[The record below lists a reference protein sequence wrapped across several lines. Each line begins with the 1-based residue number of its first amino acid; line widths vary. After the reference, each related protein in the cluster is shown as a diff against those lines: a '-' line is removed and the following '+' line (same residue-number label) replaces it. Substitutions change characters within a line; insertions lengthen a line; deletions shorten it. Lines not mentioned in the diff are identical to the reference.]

1 MAGRLVIGQ
10 SGGPTPVM
18 NATLVGIIREAR
30 RSGAFDAIY
39 GLAHGLE
46 GALSGTFH
54 DLTHLDDAALAGL
67 AQTPGA
73 ALGGTRCRL
82 ADDQYP
88 RVLDFFRAHRV
99 AAFAYIGGNGSM
111 WVCARLAQLAEPAAL
126 RVIGVPKTVDNDL
139 AGTDHAP
146 GYGSAARFMA
156 LAARDCGRDLEA
168 MTTFDDVVLLEAMG
182 RDTGWLAAA
191 AGLAQDDPDDAPHL
205 IYVPELPFDEGRF
218 LDDVAR
224 VHRRLGRVFVVV
236 GEGLRDAGGRFIGL
250 HAADGDSADTLGRVV
265 YALATGP
272 AAYLA
277 RLVRERLGLQSRFLR
292 PGLIGRALSACVS
305 AVDRAEAERVGAAA
319 ARLLADGQTGLMA
332 TLNRV
337 SDAPYVCETGAVPLE
352 QAAQGERFLPREY
365 LDADGTMI
373 TPAFR
378 RYAAPLVGDLPRLAR
393 LPALI
398 PSAMGGR

>member
-1 MAGRLVIGQ
+1 
-10 SGGPTPVM
+10 M
-18 NATLVGIIREAR
+18 NATLAGIIREAR

-39 GLAHGLE
+39 GLAHGME
-46 GALSGTFH
+46 GALSGTFY
-54 DLTHLDDAALAGL
+54 DLTSLDDTALEAL

-82 ADDQYP
+82 TDDQYAQ
-88 RVLDFFRAHRV
+88 VLGFFRAHRA

-111 WVCARLAQLAEPAAL
+111 WVCARLAQMARGGDL

-191 AGLAQDDPDDAPHL
+191 AGLAKDEPEDAPHL

-218 LDDVAR
+218 LADVAR
-224 VHRRLGRVFVVV
+224 VHDRLGRAFVVV
-236 GEGLRDAGGRFIGL
+236 GEGIRSADGRFVGL
-250 HAADGDSADTLGRVV
+250 HAADGSSADALGRVV

-305 AVDRAEAERVGAAA
+305 AIDRAEAEQVGAAA
-319 ARLLADGQTGLMA
+319 ARLLADGQTGLMVSLMRLSDEPYACA
-332 TLNRV
+332 T
-337 SDAPYVCETGAVPLE
+337 TAVPLE
-352 QAAQGERFLPREY
+352 QAARGEKFLPREY

-373 TPAFR
+373 VPDFR

-393 LPALI
+393 LPA
-398 PSAMGGR
+398 PMPMTGGG